1 MPSILYIRRTE
12 KFMLFIKRHEEE
24 TKLEI
29 ERKFLIKR
37 ENLPENLE
45 QYPSKAIEQGYLCTE
60 PVVRIRKS
68 NDNYYLTYKSKGLL
82 AREEYN
88 LPLTKEAYEHLKP
101 KADGIV
107 ISKVRYVIPEKDGLS
122 IELDVFEAPYEG
134 LLLAEVEFPNEEAAH
149 VYQPPKWF
157 GEDVT
162 YSTEYHNSTLS
173 KGEKR

>member
-1 MPSILYIRRTE
+1 M
-12 KFMLFIKRHEEE
+12 
-24 TKLEI
+24 EI
-29 ERKFLIKR
+29 ERKFLVKK

-45 QYPSKAIEQGYLCTE
+45 QYPCKVIEQGYLCTE

-88 LPLTKEAYEHLKP
+88 LPLTKEAYEHLKL

-122 IELDVFEAPYEG
+122 IELDVFKAPYEG
-134 LLLAEVEFPNEEAAH
+134 LLLAEVEFPSEEAATPTSPQLVRRGCDLLH
-149 VYQPPKWF
+149 RVPQQYPEQ
-157 GEDVT
+157 
-162 YSTEYHNSTLS
+162 
-173 KGEKR
+173 EKYKLTNMFRKK